1 MAPSFWN
8 VVVILVVIL
17 LLFGG
22 KKIPEL
28 AKGLGA
34 GIKNFKNA
42 VKDDDEDKQSNI
54 KTIAGKEADDKPTQA
69 KAQDEQKV

>member
-1 MAPSFWN
+1 MAPSCWN
-8 VVVILVVIL
+8 VLVMLVLIL

-42 VKDDDEDKQSNI
+42 VKDDDEDTKSNI
-54 KTIAGKEADDKPTQA
+54 KTIAGKEAEDKPTQA

>member
-8 VVVILVVIL
+8 VVVILVIIL

-22 KKIPEL
+22 RKIPEL

-42 VKDDDEDKQSNI
+42 VKDDDEDVNV
-54 KTIAGKEADDKPTQA
+54 KTIAGKEVEDKPTSA
-69 KAQDEQKV
+69 KMQDEQKA